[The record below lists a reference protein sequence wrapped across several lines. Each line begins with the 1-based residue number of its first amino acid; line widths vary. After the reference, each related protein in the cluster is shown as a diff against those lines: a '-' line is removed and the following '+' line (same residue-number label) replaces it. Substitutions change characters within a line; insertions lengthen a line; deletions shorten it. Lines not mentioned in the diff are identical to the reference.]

1 MASSATASLTL
12 GSWSPGLRYPSRSAC
27 STWCTSCRYVGT
39 PEAVSSRNSIADA
52 DWPPGPAGLIP
63 LSIVTGQGYRR
74 WRRCQHPAV
83 AAELAVYNPHTA
95 LVLRDSLMV
104 CVVVAM
110 STSETS

>member
-12 GSWSPGLRYPSRSAC
+12 GSWSPGLRYPSR
-27 STWCTSCRYVGT
+27 SCRYVGT

-52 DWPPGPAGLIP
+52 DWPPGAAGLIP

-95 LVLRDSLMV
+95 LVLRDSLLV